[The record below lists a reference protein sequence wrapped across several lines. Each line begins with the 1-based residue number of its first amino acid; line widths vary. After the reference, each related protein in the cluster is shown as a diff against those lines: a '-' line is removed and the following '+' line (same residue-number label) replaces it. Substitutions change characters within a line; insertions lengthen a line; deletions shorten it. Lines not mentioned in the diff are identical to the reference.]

1 MANDKALADK
11 YASEAQKKRDQN
23 DPPRPDTAAVPIVE
37 TAPKGITQ
45 YGDRRR
51 SYFRKRDYSS

>member
-1 MANDKALADK
+1 MANDKTLA
-11 YASEAQKKRDQN
+11 ETQKKRDQS
-23 DPPRPDTAAVPIVE
+23 DPPRPDTAAVPVIE

>member
-1 MANDKALADK
+1 MANDKDGKGARRAPVGARSAPLPENQDA
-11 YASEAQKKRDQN
+11 AG
-23 DPPRPDTAAVPIVE
+23 PTAEP
-37 TAPKGITQ
+37 APKGITQ

>member
-1 MANDKALADK
+1 MSEQRESDKDQKRAEQEAD
-11 YASEAQKKRDQN
+11 SDRSSPDPSSLLGPESTGIKKV
-23 DPPRPDTAAVPIVE
+23 TE
-37 TAPKGITQ
+37 

>member
-1 MANDKALADK
+1 M
-11 YASEAQKKRDQN
+11 SEKRESKEEKTAKREAESDRSSPDPSSLLGPESTGIKK
-23 DPPRPDTAAVPIVE
+23 V
-37 TAPKGITQ
+37 TQ

>member
-1 MANDKALADK
+1 MANEKDSKAALRMPVGARSAPQPETQDV
-11 YASEAQKKRDQN
+11 AGPS
-23 DPPRPDTAAVPIVE
+23 VE
-37 TAPKGITQ
+37 PAPKGITQ